1 MRKLLYTLA
10 FTVMGF
16 TASYAQKVERKRF
29 SAEERAEKYATSLQE
44 KLGLT
49 AEQKSKVKSL
59 ELDRFKAFDATRK
72 KDSVAMK
79 AKFEARKAEM
89 KAHEEKL
96 SKILTKEQ
104 QEKLRTERATM
115 KEKAQSRFKD
125 QKGKY
130 PRHMK
135 AKKDSLQRKS
145 KI

>member
-10 FTVMGF
+10 FTVIGF

-49 AEQKSKVKSL
+49 AEQKSKVKTL
-59 ELDRFKAFDATRK
+59 ELDRFKAFEITRK

-96 SKILTKEQ
+96 SKILNKEQ
-104 QEKLRTERATM
+104 QAKLSAERAAM
-115 KEKAQSRFKD
+115 EEKVQSRFKEH
-125 QKGKY
+125 KGKY

-135 AKKDSLQRKS
+135 ARKDSVQRKT